1 MTDDA
6 TNSTSDATLGD
17 DHPAGETVL
26 AALVR
31 GNLDAAVAFGFDAG
45 ALAAAANLK
54 SADLEDPDGR
64 VPFERYL
71 ALWEAICALPDALR
85 FALWLGKAVRIEML
99 GVVGYVMQNAGD
111 VRSALRCFERFN
123 MLLGDHVGPR
133 ITEDADTVVLHRT
146 EPPRVT
152 RLAPFSM
159 AAPLGTVTLLRQ
171 LARISEAE
179 PLAIEAAFQNPP
191 IERGVLAEY
200 EAALGCSV
208 RFNARDTRLV
218 LSRAVLD
225 RSLTVPNPG
234 LFAYLENH
242 ASLLQ
247 AKLRG
252 STSLAG
258 RVRQLLAERIREGEP
273 EQRSIAKKLA
283 LSERTLQRRLQE
295 ENVTFA
301 DLVDE
306 VRADLARMY
315 LNDETLAVFE
325 VAFLLGYSEPSAF
338 NRAFR
343 RWTGQS
349 PSQYRQRRDDRSP
362 G

>member
-6 TNSTSDATLGD
+6 TNATLDATSADG
-17 DHPAGETVL
+17 HPAGETVL

-31 GNLDAAVAFGFDAG
+31 GNLDAAAAFGFDAG
-45 ALAAAANLK
+45 PLAAAASL
-54 SADLEDPDGR
+54 SAADLEDPDGR
-64 VPFERYL
+64 ISFGQYL
-71 ALWEAICALPDALR
+71 TLWEAICALPDAFR
-85 FALWLGKAVRIEML
+85 FALWLGKAVNIEML

-133 ITEDADTVVLHRT
+133 ITEEADTVVLHRT

-171 LARISEAE
+171 LARISEKE
-179 PLAIEAAFQNPP
+179 PLALEAAFQHPP
-191 IERGVLAEY
+191 VPSDVLVEY
-200 EAALGCSV
+200 EAALGCAI

-218 LSRAVLD
+218 LQRSALD

-242 ASLLQ
+242 ASSLQ
-247 AKLRG
+247 SKLRA
-252 STSLAG
+252 STSIAG

-273 EQRSIAKKLA
+273 EQRWIAKKLA
-283 LSERTLQRRLQE
+283 LSERTLQRRLQDE
-295 ENVTFA
+295 SVTFA

-315 LNDETLAVFE
+315 LNDKNLAVFE

-349 PSQYRQRRDDRSP
+349 PRQYRQALR
-362 G
+362 